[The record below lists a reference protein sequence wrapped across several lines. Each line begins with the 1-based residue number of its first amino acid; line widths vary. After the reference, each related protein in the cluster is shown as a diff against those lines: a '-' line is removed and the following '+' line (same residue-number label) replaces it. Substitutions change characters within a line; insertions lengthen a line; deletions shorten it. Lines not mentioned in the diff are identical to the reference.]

1 MGRRRPL
8 PARAPTIIGRRRGPE
23 TGRLAWLPSYIC
35 FRRFGNEMY
44 RFYLGGH
51 ISAEARINERIRV
64 PEVRLVGPGGEQVGI
79 VRTDD
84 ARKLAYEA
92 DLDLVEVAPNAKPP
106 VCKIMDYGKFKYEQ
120 AKKDR
125 EARKK
130 QHVVDLKEIRMS
142 VKIGEHDFN
151 VWFKAAETW
160 LKEGDKV
167 KATIRFR
174 GREIAHPELGQKHL
188 IKLTNLLSEVAVV
201 ERPPVIEGRN
211 MFTILAPKQQN

>member
-1 MGRRRPL
+1 MV
-8 PARAPTIIGRRRGPE
+8 TE
-23 TGRLAWLPSYIC
+23 
-35 FRRFGNEMY
+35 E
-44 RFYLGGH
+44 
-51 ISAEARINERIRV
+51 
-64 PEVRLVGPGGEQVGI
+64 GEQLGI
-79 VRTDD
+79 MSTRD
-84 ARKLAYEA
+84 AVKAASDRN
-92 DLDLVEVAPNAKPP
+92 LDLVEVAPAAKPP

-151 VWFKAAETW
+151 VWFKAAENW

-174 GREIAHPELGQKHL
+174 GREIAHPELGQNHL

>member
-1 MGRRRPL
+1 MV
-8 PARAPTIIGRRRGPE
+8 TE
-23 TGRLAWLPSYIC
+23 
-35 FRRFGNEMY
+35 E
-44 RFYLGGH
+44 
-51 ISAEARINERIRV
+51 
-64 PEVRLVGPGGEQVGI
+64 GEQLGI
-79 VRTDD
+79 MSTRD
-84 ARKLAYEA
+84 AVKAASDRN
-92 DLDLVEVAPNAKPP
+92 LDLVEVAPAAKPP

>member
-1 MGRRRPL
+1 VV
-8 PARAPTIIGRRRGPE
+8 TE
-23 TGRLAWLPSYIC
+23 
-35 FRRFGNEMY
+35 E
-44 RFYLGGH
+44 
-51 ISAEARINERIRV
+51 
-64 PEVRLVGPGGEQVGI
+64 GEQLGI
-79 VRTDD
+79 MNIRD
-84 ARKLAYEA
+84 AVKAASDRN
-92 DLDLVEVAPNAKPP
+92 LDLVEVAPAAKPP

-151 VWFKAAETW
+151 VWFKAAENW

-174 GREIAHPELGQKHL
+174 GREIAHPELGQNHL

>member
-1 MGRRRPL
+1 VV
-8 PARAPTIIGRRRGPE
+8 TE
-23 TGRLAWLPSYIC
+23 
-35 FRRFGNEMY
+35 E
-44 RFYLGGH
+44 
-51 ISAEARINERIRV
+51 
-64 PEVRLVGPGGEQVGI
+64 GEQLGI
-79 VRTDD
+79 MSTRD
-84 ARKLAYEA
+84 AVKAASDRN
-92 DLDLVEVAPNAKPP
+92 LDLVEVAPAAKPP

-151 VWFKAAETW
+151 VWFKAAESW

>member
-1 MGRRRPL
+1 VV
-8 PARAPTIIGRRRGPE
+8 TE
-23 TGRLAWLPSYIC
+23 
-35 FRRFGNEMY
+35 E
-44 RFYLGGH
+44 
-51 ISAEARINERIRV
+51 
-64 PEVRLVGPGGEQVGI
+64 GEQLGI
-79 VRTDD
+79 MSTRD
-84 ARKLAYEA
+84 AVKAASDRN
-92 DLDLVEVAPNAKPP
+92 LDLVEVAPAAKPP

>member
-1 MGRRRPL
+1 V
-8 PARAPTIIGRRRGPE
+8 
-23 TGRLAWLPSYIC
+23 
-35 FRRFGNEMY
+35 
-44 RFYLGGH
+44 
-51 ISAEARINERIRV
+51 RV
-64 PEVRLVGPGGEQVGI
+64 VTEEGEQLGI
-79 VRTDD
+79 MSTRD
-84 ARKLAYEA
+84 AVKAASDRN
-92 DLDLVEVAPNAKPP
+92 LDLVEVAPAAKPP

-151 VWFKAAETW
+151 VWFKAAESW

>member
-1 MGRRRPL
+1 MV
-8 PARAPTIIGRRRGPE
+8 TE
-23 TGRLAWLPSYIC
+23 
-35 FRRFGNEMY
+35 E
-44 RFYLGGH
+44 
-51 ISAEARINERIRV
+51 
-64 PEVRLVGPGGEQVGI
+64 GEQLGI
-79 VRTDD
+79 MSTRD
-84 ARKLAYEA
+84 AVKAASDRN
-92 DLDLVEVAPNAKPP
+92 LDLVEVAPAAKPP

-151 VWFKAAETW
+151 VWFKAAESW

>member
-1 MGRRRPL
+1 M
-8 PARAPTIIGRRRGPE
+8 
-23 TGRLAWLPSYIC
+23 
-35 FRRFGNEMY
+35 
-44 RFYLGGH
+44 
-51 ISAEARINERIRV
+51 RV
-64 PEVRLVGPGGEQVGI
+64 VTEEGEQLGI
-79 VRTDD
+79 MSIRD
-84 ARKLAYEA
+84 AIKAAA
-92 DLDLVEVAPNAKPP
+92 DRNLDLVEVASAAKPP
-106 VCKIMDYGKFKYEQ
+106 VCKFMDYGKFKYEQ

-151 VWFKAAETW
+151 VWLKAAESW

-174 GREIAHPELGQKHL
+174 GREIAHPELGQAHL
-188 IKLTNLLSEVAVV
+188 LKLTNLLSEVAVV

-211 MFTILAPKQQN
+211 MFTILAPKQS